1 MHTNPLS
8 GARYPD
14 STDNTNLPAYYQD
27 LADDLSQVTVNQF
40 ASGAAR
46 DTAWSTYTSAGHT
59 LTNGSKCTVAG
70 APQTYRGKWVGDLE
84 TQYRR
89 IAGTASGTLAAG
101 VSANLCAVQTIPASP
116 FGTSVNYVIDVDAL
130 THCPSLPSGSGFKI
144 ELFYDGVLQGGCEY
158 SNAGTTACRQTLIA
172 RELLT
177 VGDNLTHTITATVTN
192 LAGGATLTLDTTYSR
207 LILAMRPFVTF

>member
-40 ASGAAR
+40 ASGTAR
-46 DTAWSTYTSAGHT
+46 DTAWSTYTAAGHT

-70 APQTYRGKWVGDLE
+70 APQTYRGKWVGDME

-89 IAGTASGTLAAG
+89 VTATATGTLASG
-101 VSANLCAVQTIPASP
+101 VSVNLCAAQTIPASP
-116 FGTSVNYVIDVDAL
+116 FGTSVPYCIDVDAS
-130 THCPSLPSGSGFKI
+130 THVTLPTGLGVKL
-144 ELFYDGVLQGGCEY
+144 ELQFDGVVIDGDEY
-158 SNAGTTACRQTLIA
+158 TNPSTSMKYTAHTRSLMTVADNSTHTVTAVVTAEAGTI
-172 RELLT
+172 
-177 VGDNLTHTITATVTN
+177 
-192 LAGGATLTLDTTYSR
+192 TLDTSYSR
-207 LILAMRPFVTF
+207 LILMIRPYVTF